1 MKSMNFS
8 HRDKKLRD
16 TMGKIME
23 YRQLPHGDEREKF
36 GVLVAVPGV
45 QTMENLNQLLE
56 FLNATNEQKDYSIIG
71 SFTADTIQGT
81 CVYCNHC

>member
-1 MKSMNFS
+1 
-8 HRDKKLRD
+8 
-16 TMGKIME
+16 MGKIME

-45 QTMENLNQLLE
+45 QTMEHLNQLLE

>member
-1 MKSMNFS
+1 
-8 HRDKKLRD
+8 
-16 TMGKIME
+16 
-23 YRQLPHGDEREKF
+23 
-36 GVLVAVPGV
+36 
-45 QTMENLNQLLE
+45 MENLNQLLE